1 MFATALSSLLAHKLR
16 MLAVATAV
24 LLGVA
29 FMAGTLVLTDTVGR
43 TFDNLFGDVYKNTD
57 VVVRAKAAFDGPTAM
72 GAQRGRVDAAAL
84 AAVRAVP
91 GVREAQGNVLGYAR
105 LIAKDGHA
113 LGHPSNGAPALG
125 GDWTVSTRLNP
136 YTLAAGSPPTAADD
150 VVIDRKSARDGDLQV
165 GSVTTVLV
173 QGPPMKVRVSGIAT
187 FGSTDSPGGAT
198 VVLFR
203 SDVAQRVIAAPGT
216 FDQIAVAADRDVS
229 SSQLASRVRAVIP
242 STAEAVTGAAVTK
255 ETQDA
260 MAVAFSFFT
269 TFMLVFA
276 LIALLVG
283 AFMIFNTFSITV
295 AQRTRENG
303 LLRALGATRR
313 QVLAAV
319 LLEALIIG
327 VLASV
332 AGLFVGLGVAVGLKG
347 LLGLIGFDIP
357 ASGVVFTLKTVL
369 VSVLVGVAVTCAA
382 ALSPARKAGRVPPIA
397 AMQAGNTGVAVS
409 SSRRRVVVGTI
420 LTAGGVAT
428 LMTGLFSSVGKPV
441 TVVGVG
447 ALLVLFG
454 VSVLGPTVARP
465 LSRII
470 GAPLARLRGVT
481 GDLARENAMRN
492 PRRTAATSAALM
504 IGVALV
510 GFITI
515 FVASAKASLND
526 TIDRAF
532 TGDIVVN
539 TGAGMSGGVDPAFAR
554 GLTTLPEIAAASGVR
569 QSLALVAGD
578 AAIVTAA
585 DPKQAF
591 QILDIKPLSGS
602 PDQLGVDAI
611 AVHKDTAARLHVRV
625 GDVLPVV
632 FKDTGPKSMRIAM
645 IYGEIQPARTYFMSM
660 AAYDANFS
668 NRYDTMV
675 FVKKAAT
682 ADAAAA
688 LQAVK
693 QAAAAY
699 PGVDVLDRA
708 GFKTDQSKPF
718 NQMLTLVY
726 ALLGLAILIAL
737 LGIANTLALS
747 VFERTH
753 EIGLLRAVGMTR
765 AQLRASLRWESAII
779 ALQGT
784 ALGLVIGIF
793 FGWALVRASS
803 SLGITTFALPVPSL
817 GVIVVLAALAGMV
830 AAIGPA
836 RRAARLNV
844 LKAIVST

>member
-1 MFATALSSLLAHKLR
+1 MFTTALASLLAHKLR

-57 VVVRAKAAFDGPTAM
+57 VVVRAHAAFEGPLTV
-72 GAQRGRVDAAAL
+72 GAQRGRVDQAVL
-84 AAVRAVP
+84 SAVRAVP
-91 GVREAQGNVLGYAR
+91 GVREAQGTVFGYAR
-105 LIAKDGHA
+105 IIAKDGHA
-113 LGHPSNGAPALG
+113 LGHPANGAPAIG
-125 GDWTVSTRLNP
+125 GDWTASSRLNP
-136 YTLAAGSPPTAADD
+136 YTLVAGSAPVAAND
-150 VVIDRKSARDGDLQV
+150 VVVDRKSARDGDLKV
-165 GSVTTVLV
+165 GSLTTVLV
-173 QGPPMKVRVSGIAT
+173 QGPPMKVRVSGILK
-187 FGSTDSPGGAT
+187 FGTMDSPGGAT

-203 SDVAQRVIAAPGT
+203 SDVAQRVIAAPGA
-216 FDQIAVAADRDVS
+216 FDQIAIAGEPGVS
-229 SSQLASRVRAVIP
+229 PRQLATRVKAVIP
-242 STAEAVTGAAVTK
+242 ASAEAVTGAAVTK

-260 MAVAFSFFT
+260 IAAAFSYFT

-276 LIALLVG
+276 VIALLVG

-319 LLEALIIG
+319 LAEALIIG
-327 VLASV
+327 VLASG
-332 AGLFVGLGVAVGLKG
+332 AGLLLGVGVALGLKA
-347 LLGLIGFDIP
+347 LLGVLGFDI
-357 ASGVVFTLKTVL
+357 ATAGMVLSLKTIL
-369 VSVLVGVAVTCAA
+369 VSLIVGIAVTCAA

-397 AMQAGNTGVAVS
+397 AMQAGGTSAATS
-409 SSRRRVVVGTI
+409 SSRRRLIVGTV

-428 LMTGLFSSVGKPV
+428 LLTGLFTSIGRPV
-441 TVVGVG
+441 SVVGLG
-447 ALLVLFG
+447 ALAVLFG

-470 GAPLARLRGVT
+470 GSPLPRLRGVT

-515 FVASAKASLND
+515 FVASAKTSLND

-539 TGAGMSGGVDPAFAR
+539 TGAGMFGGVDPSFATQ
-554 GLTTLPEIAAASGVR
+554 LSKLPQVAAASGVR
-569 QSLALVAGD
+569 QSFALVAGD
-578 AAIVTAA
+578 PAIVTAA

-591 QILDIKPLSGS
+591 QILDIQPLSGS
-602 PDQLGVDAI
+602 PDLLAVDTI
-611 AVHKDTAARLHVRV
+611 AVHKDTAARLKVHV

-632 FKDTGPKSMRIAM
+632 FKDTGAKSMRIAM
-645 IYGEIQPARTYFMSM
+645 IYGEIQPARSYFISM
-660 AAYDANFS
+660 AAYDANFA

-675 FVKKAAT
+675 FVKKAPN

-693 QAAAAY
+693 NVAAAY
-699 PGVDVLDRA
+699 PGVDVLDRS
-708 GFKTDQSKPF
+708 GFKADQSKPF

-726 ALLGLAILIAL
+726 ALLALAILIAL

-747 VFERTH
+747 VFERTR

-765 AQLRASLRWESAII
+765 AQLRSSLRWESAII

-784 ALGLVIGIF
+784 ALGLLIGLF
-793 FGWALVRASS
+793 FGWAMVRASS
-803 SLGITTFALPVPSL
+803 GMGITRFSVPLPSL
-817 GVIVVLAALAGMV
+817 GAIVVLAALAGMV
-830 AAIGPA
+830 AAVGPA
-836 RRAARLNV
+836 RRAAKLNV
-844 LKAIVST
+844 LRAIVST